1 MSPFLNS
8 LFFSS
13 FTISAATSWLPFMGH
28 SSCHGVRLATIT
40 SKPWSVYSL
49 AYLAKC
55 FCLAFNQANISTVG
69 LSNPTFIWKVFG
81 SFSTFRRSLLNICRL
96 REISWIVIPR
106 LGIVMLICWLDTG
119 PTPDRI
125 WFRSAYGFWWGVAS
139 ALNRATEPT
148 CWSSD
153 VSASI
158 RSPVEDADCA
168 ASRTDRNAIFS
179 HFF

>member
-106 LGIVMLICWLDTG
+106 LGIVMLITLA
-119 PTPDRI
+119 I
-125 WFRSAYGFWWGVAS
+125 N
-139 ALNRATEPT
+139 ALTNSTRVFLEG
-148 CWSSD
+148 WNSSYLG
-153 VSASI
+153 SFN
-158 RSPVEDADCA
+158 PGW
-168 ASRTDRNAIFS
+168 
-179 HFF
+179 